1 MKKKSAAIFFWGGGG
16 MSYLCYGLIVLFC
29 KFRVL
34 LFGIITLVHDYVII
48 LI

>member
-1 MKKKSAAIFFWGGGG
+1 MYTDEEEIGCDFLGG

>member
-1 MKKKSAAIFFWGGGG
+1 MKKISAAIFWGG